1 MHPKGNPIAFGL
13 ASKTKK
19 EPPLE
24 QPMQTSRNDK
34 TLMQ

>member
-1 MHPKGNPIAFGL
+1 MHPKGNPTAFDV

-19 EPPLE
+19 EAVLRK
-24 QPMQTSRNDK
+24 PMQRSRNDK